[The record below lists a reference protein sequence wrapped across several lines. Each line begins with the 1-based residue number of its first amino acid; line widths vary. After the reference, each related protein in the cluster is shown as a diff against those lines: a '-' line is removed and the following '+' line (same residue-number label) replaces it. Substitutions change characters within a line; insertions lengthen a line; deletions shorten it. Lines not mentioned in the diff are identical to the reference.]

1 MKKMVGRRVLGFAMA
16 SVMAMG
22 MGTAAMAEE
31 TTYPMD
37 TDATFVYW
45 GELNSSVSANFNS
58 LADTEIGKDW
68 QEKTG
73 VTIEFQHPTAG
84 QATEQFNLI
93 IADGDYPDLWHRNW
107 SK

>member
-45 GELNSSVSANFNS
+45 GELNGSVSANFNS
-58 LADTEIGKDW
+58 LADTEIGKLQLNFSIRQQDR
-68 QEKTG
+68 QLSSLT
-73 VTIEFQHPTAG
+73 
-84 QATEQFNLI
+84 
-93 IADGDYPDLWHRNW
+93 
-107 SK
+107 

>member
-45 GELNSSVSANFNS
+45 GELNGSVSANFNS

-73 VTIEFQHPTAG
+73 RRRLELQSNSSIRQQDRQLSSLT
-84 QATEQFNLI
+84 
-93 IADGDYPDLWHRNW
+93 
-107 SK
+107 